1 MLLITVSHSD
11 SQILVA
17 GLLNACRQQTTAV
30 SIFFTGQGVKMLDND
45 RVLAAL
51 ACAKESIACAES
63 WSDWS
68 EAGCP
73 VTEGSQTEH
82 SRLIGQ
88 ATHLVGF

>member
-1 MLLITVSHSD
+1 ML
-11 SQILVA
+11 
-17 GLLNACRQQTTAV
+17 N
-30 SIFFTGQGVKMLDND
+30 ND

-51 ACAKESIACAES
+51 ACARESIACAES

-73 VTEGSQTEH
+73 VTEGSQTDH